1 MGAIRM
7 TNEIPEGG
15 WPSIPILAPYETPAV
30 PTFETSLIT
39 DLDESIVDEILA
51 FYKTTL
57 IPQLAC
63 APDGM
68 NSPYP
73 GKGWL
78 MSSQQKKW
86 FVICR
91 ADDVLRGVWVVKQD
105 GQIFYP
111 CATID
116 YIAAIF
122 RALWVETIQHFDYV
136 WGSTENPIILEFAK
150 KAEHVPRNSMDAT
163 VSDGRLEWRRS

>member
-1 MGAIRM
+1 M
-7 TNEIPEGG
+7 TAEIPEGG
-15 WPSIPILAPYETPAV
+15 WPSIPVLAPYETPGV
-30 PTFETSLIT
+30 PNFETSLVT
-39 DLDESIVDEILA
+39 DLDEAFVEELLA
-51 FYKTTL
+51 FYEATL

-63 APDGM
+63 VPDGHL
-68 NSPYP
+68 SPYP
-73 GKGWL
+73 QKGWL
-78 MSSQQKKW
+78 ISSQQKKSI
-86 FVICR
+86 VVCKV
-91 ADDVLRGVWVVKQD
+91 DGELRGVWVVKED

-163 VSDGRLEWRRS
+163 VSNGRLEWRRA

>member
-1 MGAIRM
+1 MASDGL
-7 TNEIPEGG
+7 TEE
-15 WPSIPILAPYETPAV
+15 WPSIPVLAPYQTPGV
-30 PTFETSLIT
+30 PIFETSLVT
-39 DLDESIVDEILA
+39 DLNDETLEEVFN
-51 FYKTTL
+51 FYQTTL

-63 APDGM
+63 APDGLT
-68 NSPYP
+68 SPYP
-73 GKGWL
+73 QEGWL
-78 MSSQQKKW
+78 KSSQQKKS
-86 FVICR
+86 FVVCR
-91 ADDVLRGVWVVKQD
+91 ADGVLRGVWVVKEN
-105 GQIFYP
+105 GEIFYP

-136 WGSTENPIILEFAK
+136 WGSTANPIILEFAK